1 MDMMYALHKGQINSR
16 RWYIY
21 IHFVTFA
28 LVNSW
33 LLYQQDQ
40 MIHGNSKTMKLHD
53 FQLQVATSL
62 HQIATKGRSSLTTFS
77 RKCKYEQKQP
87 TIYLLMYGKMVL
99 VICQYGTT
107 SRIVVVF
114 VKTMNS
120 PMQCMA
126 LFQIKRDHGIVI
138 IMNKCKIWFRSY
150 CTNTNIFQG
159 DSSSDIVLRVCRH
172 ISANV
177 MEFCL

>member
-1 MDMMYALHKGQINSR
+1 MDMMCALYKGQINSQ

-77 RKCKYEQKQP
+77 RKCNYEQKQP
-87 TIYLLMYGKMVL
+87 TI
-99 VICQYGTT
+99 
-107 SRIVVVF
+107 
-114 VKTMNS
+114 
-120 PMQCMA
+120 
-126 LFQIKRDHGIVI
+126 
-138 IMNKCKIWFRSY
+138 
-150 CTNTNIFQG
+150 
-159 DSSSDIVLRVCRH
+159 
-172 ISANV
+172 
-177 MEFCL
+177 